1 MATLAFIGLG
11 NMGLPMTANLVKAG
25 HQVQAFD
32 LQPEALKQAEALG
45 AMPATGAAAAAR
57 HAAVVIS
64 MLQNGRQVASLYGG
78 DDGLFGHLAPGT
90 LVIDCS
96 TIEADTA
103 QTLAKMA
110 AGHGL
115 DFVDA
120 PVSGGVAGAE
130 AATLTFIVGGSDDQF
145 ARAAPVLTHM
155 GKKVLHA
162 GPHGAGQVA
171 KACNN
176 LLLAAQMAA
185 SCEALNLGLDHG
197 LDPAVLS
204 EIIRQSSG
212 NNWVMEHYNPVPGVM
227 DRVPAS
233 RDYQGGFQ
241 VNLMCKDLNLA
252 MSLSQASGSPVPM
265 GSAARALFSLHR
277 VAGHG
282 GLDFS
287 SLFQLYR
294 EPRGDD

>member
-145 ARAAPVLTHM
+145 ARAAPVLAHM

-197 LDPAVLS
+197 LDPVVLS

>member
-1 MATLAFIGLG
+1 MATIAFIGLG
-11 NMGLPMTANLVKAG
+11 NMGTPMTANLVRAG
-25 HQVQAFD
+25 HRVQAFD
-32 LQPEALKQAEALG
+32 LQPEAVSRVAALG
-45 AMPATGAAAAAR
+45 AIPETTANAAAK

-64 MLQNGRQVASLYGG
+64 MLQSGEQVQGLYGG

-96 TIEADTA
+96 TIEAGIA
-103 QTLAKMA
+103 QSLARVA
-110 AGHGL
+110 AGYGL

-130 AATLTFIVGGSDDQF
+130 AGSLTFIVGGSEDQF
-145 ARAAPVLTHM
+145 TRAAPVLAHM

-185 SCEALNLGLDHG
+185 SCEALNLGLEHG
-197 LDPAVLS
+197 LDAAVLS
-204 EIIRQSSG
+204 EIIHQSSG

-227 DRVPAS
+227 ANVPAS
-233 RDYQGGFQ
+233 REYLGGFQ

-265 GSAARALFSLHR
+265 GSAARALFSLHQ

-287 SLFQLYR
+287 SLFRLYR
-294 EPRGDD
+294 KPEGDE

>member
-145 ARAAPVLTHM
+145 ARAAPVLAHM

-197 LDPAVLS
+197 LDPVVLS

-212 NNWVMEHYNPVPGVM
+212 SNWVMEHYNPVPGVM